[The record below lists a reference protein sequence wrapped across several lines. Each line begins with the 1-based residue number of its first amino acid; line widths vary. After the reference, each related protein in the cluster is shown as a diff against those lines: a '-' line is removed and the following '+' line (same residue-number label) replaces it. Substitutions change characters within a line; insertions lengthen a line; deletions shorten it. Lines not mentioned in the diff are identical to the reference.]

1 MSRRLALSTLTIAGL
16 ALVSLLAGLAPV
28 AQTQSPTPSSVTI
41 YSQDLAFV
49 REQRTLDF
57 GKDDTAFVMGLPER
71 IDVSSIRLTPS
82 GKGRVR
88 RLAFLGSPEGDRVV
102 DQARGRRV
110 RVSLRGDRVVEGV
123 LIGADGGWLALRTDD
138 GATETLSRAAVD
150 QIRMTGPPALRLEPS
165 LEIVLDPA
173 ASGHVGAELSYMT
186 GGLSWSAEHSLVRTG
201 EKTATWTSRVT
212 VSNSS
217 GASFQVP
224 KLGLVAGDP
233 RRGGMP
239 PPMPVMRTMA
249 MEGAAQAKDMS
260 EQAFS
265 EYHLYTL
272 DRPTR
277 LVHGE
282 TQLFTMYDPRTV
294 QIAPRYLARPGG
306 GVAAQ
311 IEIKNTKA
319 AGLGVPLPGGR
330 VRVYERDASGE
341 ERFTGEAGI
350 RHTPD
355 GELMTLEVGT
365 AFDLVAERREVS
377 NKQVSQREREY
388 EVEVKLRNRKKTAV
402 TIVVEEPVA
411 GDHEV
416 LRSSLPATRK
426 DANTLQFSVPV
437 PAGKEVVLTYA
448 IRVRY

>member
-1 MSRRLALSTLTIAGL
+1 MFRRLALSSMLLAAL
-16 ALVSLLAGLAPV
+16 ALFTLQASLAPV
-28 AQTQSPTPSSVTI
+28 AQTQPPTSSSVTI

-49 REQRTLDF
+49 REQRRLEF
-57 GKDDTAFVMGLPER
+57 GGRDTARLSGLPQR

-82 GKGRVR
+82 GNARVR
-88 RLAFLGSPEGDRVV
+88 RLAWAGHPEGDRVV
-102 DQARGRRV
+102 EQARGRRV
-110 RVSLRGDRVVEGV
+110 RLSLRGDRVVEGV
-123 LIGADGGWLALRTDD
+123 LVGADGGWLAVRTDD
-138 GATETLSRAAVD
+138 GATETVARGAVD
-150 QIRMTGPPALRLEPS
+150 GIRVTGQSLGLEPA

-173 ASGHVGAELSYMT
+173 PRQSVNGELSYMT
-186 GGLSWSAEHSLVRTG
+186 GGLSWTAEHSLVRSG

-239 PPMPVMRTMA
+239 PPMPMMRTMA
-249 MEGAAQAKDMS
+249 VEGAANQKDMS
-260 EQAFS
+260 EAVFS

-277 LVHGE
+277 LVNGE
-282 TQLFTMYDPRTV
+282 TQLFTMHEPRTI

-306 GVAAQ
+306 GVASQ
-311 IEIKNTKA
+311 LEIRNNKTS
-319 AGLGVPLPGGR
+319 GLGVPLPGGR

-355 GELMTLEVGT
+355 GELMTLEIGT

-377 NKQVSQREREY
+377 NKQISQREREY
-388 EVEVKLRNRKKTAV
+388 EIEVKLRNRKKTGV

-416 LRSSLPATRK
+416 IRSSHPPTRK
-426 DANTLQFSVPV
+426 DANTLHFPIPV

-448 IRVRY
+448 VRIRY

>member
-1 MSRRLALSTLTIAGL
+1 MFRRLMLSSL
-16 ALVSLLAGLAPV
+16 LLAGLAPL
-28 AQTQSPTPSSVTI
+28 AWPQAPKSSSITI

-57 GKDDTAFVMGLPER
+57 GKGDTAFVLGLPER
-71 IDVSSIRLTPS
+71 LDVSSIRLSPS

-88 RLAFLGSPEGDRVV
+88 RLAFIGNPEGDRVV

-110 RVSLRGDRVVEGV
+110 RVSMRGDRVVEGV
-123 LIGADGGWLALRTDD
+123 LTGADPAWLVVRTDD
-138 GATETLSRAAVD
+138 GATETLSRNAVD
-150 QIRMTGPPALRLEPS
+150 QIRMSGPPALRLEPS
-165 LEIVLDPA
+165 LEVVLDPA
-173 ASGHVGAELSYMT
+173 PSGAVGAELSYMT
-186 GGLSWSAEHSLVRTG
+186 GGLSWSAEHTLVRTG

-212 VSNSS
+212 VSNTS

-233 RRGGMP
+233 RRGGAP
-239 PPMPVMRTMA
+239 PPMPMMRTMA
-249 MEGAAQAKDMS
+249 MEGAQMKDMS
-260 EQAFS
+260 EQTFS

-272 DRPTR
+272 DRATR

-282 TQLFTMYDPRTV
+282 TQLFTMYEPRTV
-294 QIAPRYLARPGG
+294 QITPRYLARPGA

-311 IEIKNTKA
+311 IEIRNSKE
-319 AGLGVPLPGGR
+319 AGLGVPLPAGR
-330 VRVYERDASGE
+330 VRVYEKDASGE
-341 ERFTGEAGI
+341 ERFTGESGI

-355 GELMTLEVGT
+355 GELMTLEIGT

-377 NKQVSQREREY
+377 NKQISQREREY

-416 LRSSLPATRK
+416 IRSSHPSTRK
-426 DANTLQFSVPV
+426 DANTLQFSIPV

-448 IRVRY
+448 IRIRY